1 MRMFTLTASAHLMPS
16 GLAAGIACIG
26 LLLAGSSPCADGFTL
41 TALHPSHA
49 RVAPSQA
56 PVALAARA
64 MAIHETAN
72 MHLVSHRGTK
82 ILQEEGQASGTLH
95 GRITA
100 TINIGYS
107 EATVSFTARSSSGTL
122 SGHGEESYYVSG
134 KIGHFKGNVTVTGG
148 TGLYA
153 HAVGSS
159 LRCTGLI
166 KRVHYEA
173 QMTVDGELR
182 S

>member
-1 MRMFTLTASAHLMPS
+1 MRSFPLIALARVTVLGS
-16 GLAAGIACIG
+16 AAGIVCAG
-26 LLLAGSSPCADGFTL
+26 LLLAGL
-41 TALHPSHA
+41 TPRAGGVTQPALHQSY
-49 RVAPSQA
+49 A

-64 MAIHETAN
+64 MTVHETAN

-100 TINIGYS
+100 TIDIGYS
-107 EATVSFTARSSSGTL
+107 EATVSFTARSSSGAL

-134 KIGHFKGNVTVTGG
+134 KIGHFKGNMTVTGG
-148 TGLYA
+148 TGIYA

-159 LRCTGLI
+159 LRTTGLI
-166 KRVHYEA
+166 KRAHYEA